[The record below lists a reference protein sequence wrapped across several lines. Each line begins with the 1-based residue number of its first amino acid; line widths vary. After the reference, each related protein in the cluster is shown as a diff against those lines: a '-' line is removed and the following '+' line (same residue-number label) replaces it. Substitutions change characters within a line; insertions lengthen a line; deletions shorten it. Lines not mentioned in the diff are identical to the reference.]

1 MMLQGD
7 CITAHRIQMAAV
19 ESDASEISKDVP
31 LGILDPKRFNTLR
44 YRYVGHHILGKT
56 MSDLSRT
63 HGRFTKDSVL
73 WVHRFMDWCRQ
84 PWSIPDSLLRIHH
97 YTGSWESYSFRNDK
111 RKGGIKNRQIWEY
124 EASVKGECRFL
135 HDVPLTISC
144 GTDYCCLLFRKTMAL
159 QTRCDLGFRGLSDSL
174 ASSYLVI
181 YWRVQA
187 FQIVSSTMI
196 HKHGSM
202 SMQAGCL
209 AKATTVVMTVSTV
222 TQRAT
227 RLHHKW
233 NQKHKSLAVPVS
245 YSHPS
250 AK

>member
-1 MMLQGD
+1 MLQGD

-19 ESDASEISKDVP
+19 ESRASEIAKDVP
-31 LGILDPKRFNTLR
+31 LGILDPKRFDTLR

-56 MSDLSRT
+56 ISDLSRT
-63 HGRFTKDSVL
+63 HGRFNKDSVL

-111 RKGGIKNRQIWEY
+111 RKGGVKNRQIWEY
-124 EASVKGECRFL
+124 EASVKGECRFR
-135 HDVPLTISC
+135 HGAPLKISC
-144 GTDYCCLLFRKTMAL
+144 GTDYCCLFKTMAPR
-159 QTRCDLGFRGLSDSL
+159 TRCDLGFRGLSDSL
-174 ASSYLVI
+174 ASIYLAN
-181 YWRVQA
+181 YWRMRA

-209 AKATTVVMTVSTV
+209 AKATTVAMTVSTA
-222 TQRAT
+222 TQRAI
-227 RLHHKW
+227 RLRPISD
-233 NQKHKSLAVPVS
+233 QKHKSLAVPVS